1 MTTSTLSGGD
11 PALVTQ
17 CLDFC
22 QALASMGH
30 NISLSLTLGSIFSF
44 NLDTRKK
51 PTSPDE
57 IVKKK
62 KKLSPS
68 TLRRNQRRKQEFQKQ
83 KSESACDLD
92 ITSQAMNTFKCD
104 QCENSFKTDNGLKIH
119 IGKAHKVLKPL
130 PSPEIGRDYP
140 QETSLVMSPV
150 RDTRREEDNSKEVEE
165 VIVPEEETVIKHF
178 SIESLCNFKRMN
190 ERLETELNRDKVKM
204 IEVIEK
210 EKVTKKWTRYE
221 IILTVIKDS
230 IVLWPDS
237 QETCNNITLIK

>member
-11 PALVTQ
+11 PALLSQ
-17 CLDFC
+17 CLEFC

-30 NISLSLTLGSIFSF
+30 TISLSLTLGSIFSF
-44 NLDTRKK
+44 NLDTRRK

-57 IVKKK
+57 KVMKK
-62 KKLSPS
+62 KKLIPS

-83 KSESACDLD
+83 KSESACNLD
-92 ITSQAMNTFKCD
+92 VTSQAMNTFQCD
-104 QCENSFKTDNGLKIH
+104 QCENNFNTENGLKIH

-140 QETSLVMSPV
+140 QDTSLVMSPEK
-150 RDTRREEDNSKEVEE
+150 DTRREEDNSQEFEE
-165 VIVPEEETVIKHF
+165 VIVPDEDTVMKHF

-190 ERLETELNRDKVKM
+190 ERLETEMNRDKVKG
-204 IEVIEK
+204 IKVIEK

-230 IVLWPDS
+230 IILWPDN

>member
-22 QALASMGH
+22 QALASMGRT
-30 NISLSLTLGSIFSF
+30 ISLSLTLGSIFSF
-44 NLDTRKK
+44 NLDTRRK

-57 IVKKK
+57 KVMKK

-83 KSESACDLD
+83 KSESACNLD
-92 ITSQAMNTFKCD
+92 VTSQAMNTFQCD
-104 QCENSFKTDNGLKIH
+104 QYENNFNTENGLKIH

-140 QETSLVMSPV
+140 QDTLLVMSPV
-150 RDTRREEDNSKEVEE
+150 KDTRREEDNSEEFEE
-165 VIVPEEETVIKHF
+165 VIVPDEDTVIKHF
-178 SIESLCNFKRMN
+178 CIESLCSFKRMN
-190 ERLETELNRDKVKM
+190 DRLETERNRDKVKM
-204 IEVIEK
+204 IKVIEK
-210 EKVTKKWTRYE
+210 REGK
-221 IILTVIKDS
+221 
-230 IVLWPDS
+230 
-237 QETCNNITLIK
+237 